1 MSISKAIL
9 ALAFA
14 SASSFAFAESAPTG
28 SADAGKATFQK
39 AGCWTCHNYGG
50 TGSAG
55 TGPRIGPTALEWEG
69 FVHQVREPSNQMVPF
84 PATILSDQQLAD
96 IYAYL
101 KTQKREDPKQIQL
114 LSR

>member
-1 MSISKAIL
+1 MKRSIL
-9 ALAFA
+9 AIAFA
-14 SASSFAFAESAPTG
+14 TLSSMAFAEGAPAG
-28 SADAGKATFQK
+28 SADAGKAMFQK

-69 FVHQVREPSNQMVPF
+69 FIHQVREPANQMAPF
-84 PATILSDQQLAD
+84 PEAILSDQDLAN

-101 KTQKREDPKQIQL
+101 QTQKREDPKTIPL
-114 LSR
+114 LSK